1 MQDWY
6 PTRYVKGIFGSVEVF
21 HLKEISLLHLVSAVQ
36 HSRELPS
43 LRPVNFKVP
52 DRLIA

>member
-21 HLKEISLLHLVSAVQ
+21 HLKEISSSPRQCSAAQQGTAVLKA
-36 HSRELPS
+36 SEL
-43 LRPVNFKVP
+43 
-52 DRLIA
+52 